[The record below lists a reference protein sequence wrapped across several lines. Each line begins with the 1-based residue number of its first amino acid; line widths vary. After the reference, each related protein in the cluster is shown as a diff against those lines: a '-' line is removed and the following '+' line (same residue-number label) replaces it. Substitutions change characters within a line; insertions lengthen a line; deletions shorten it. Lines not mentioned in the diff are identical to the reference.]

1 MNAYFSIAID
11 LFYLHIRKRSDRFRF
26 QLEENK
32 SVTLKLWNFFRI
44 GFFLLH
50 FEHLSILI

>member
-1 MNAYFSIAID
+1 MHILSIAIN
-11 LFYLHIRKRSDRFRF
+11 LFYLHIRKRSDRLRF

-44 GFFLLH
+44 GFF
-50 FEHLSILI
+50 FVAF